1 LIMMYVRSVSKR
13 PAKTRIALARVARV
27 ATAPDARGETTPV
40 ATTARFD
47 DSATTAA
54 DEDDAP
60 RDGAAAR
67 DVARAAARGA
77 DAATRAGART
87 RAAEEATEKDIV
99 MRRACGGGSGAS
111 GDG

>member
-1 LIMMYVRSVSKR
+1 MMYVRSVSKR

-67 DVARAAARGA
+67 DVARAARGA
-77 DAATRAGART
+77 DALTRAGAWT